1 MKTNSEIYQLYLVT
15 DRELMSTKTLEEA
28 VEKAIDGG
36 CTMVQLRE
44 KNLSSRDFY
53 NTAKALKEF
62 LQTRGVPLII
72 NDRVDIALAVDADG
86 VHIGQSDLPLHEARK
101 ILGNERIIG
110 VTAPTLP
117 LAAQTVEQ
125 AVLAEKRGADYLGV
139 GAVFGTTTKK
149 DAKKNTIEILSEI
162 AHTVK
167 IPVVAIGGINADN
180 VGILTGSGI
189 SGVAVV
195 SGIISQKNITEASH
209 KIFNIL
215 KAKVL

>member
-62 LQTRGVPLII
+62 LQTRGV
-72 NDRVDIALAVDADG
+72 LAVDADG

-117 LAAQTVEQ
+117 LAIE
-125 AVLAEKRGADYLGV
+125 AEKNGADYLGV

>member
-117 LAAQTVEQ
+117 LAIE
-125 AVLAEKRGADYLGV
+125 AEKNGADYLGV
-139 GAVFGTTTKK
+139 GAVFPTNSK
-149 DAKKNTIEILSEI
+149 DDATDVSYETLKAICQAVS
-162 AHTVK
+162 
-167 IPVVAIGGINADN
+167 IPVIAIGGITKDN
-180 VGILTGSGI
+180 VEELSGSGI
-189 SGVAVV
+189 CGIAV
-195 SGIISQKNITEASH
+195 ISAIYGQKNIKDATANLKMAVQ
-209 KIFNIL
+209 KIID
-215 KAKVL
+215 